1 MFLVFIFSS
10 TQTMVCL
17 TIFSQYAFQIDS
29 RTSQKNFYLLV
40 HCLPLNSEALTRS
53 NCPTFIFHIF
63 SGALFG
69 AMLTLHVKDEN
80 AKNILHSW
88 ILLQAAKPHLH
99 QENATL
105 LERHNKIK

>member
-1 MFLVFIFSS
+1 MRFKSTLGRRKKILSFS
-10 TQTMVCL
+10 T
-17 TIFSQYAFQIDS
+17 
-29 RTSQKNFYLLV
+29 LLS
-40 HCLPLNSEALTRS
+40 LNSEALTRS

-69 AMLTLHVKDEN
+69 AMLTLHVKEEN

-99 QENATL
+99 QENATFT
-105 LERHNKIK
+105 RKT

>member
-1 MFLVFIFSS
+1 
-10 TQTMVCL
+10 MVCL
-17 TIFSQYAFQIDS
+17 TFFSQCAFQIDS
-29 RTSQKNFYLLV
+29 RTSQKKFYLLV

-69 AMLTLHVKDEN
+69 AMLTLHVKEEN
-80 AKNILHSW
+80 AKNIILSW

-99 QENATL
+99 QENATFT
-105 LERHNKIK
+105 RKT